1 MKSNKNI
8 DDFCLLGEF
17 FHSIN
22 KDTGN
27 IEWQGIVIRR
37 PEVGWYLIELFEWF
51 TGTPNV
57 RRLVRIE
64 DMTEWLF
71 YPNVEAMKFSY
82 ENGIA
87 RKGGRYRKE
96 ED

>member
-64 DMTEWLF
+64 DMTERF
-71 YPNVEAMKFSY
+71 YLYLGKMFCLSIVS
-82 ENGIA
+82 
-87 RKGGRYRKE
+87 GR
-96 ED
+96 